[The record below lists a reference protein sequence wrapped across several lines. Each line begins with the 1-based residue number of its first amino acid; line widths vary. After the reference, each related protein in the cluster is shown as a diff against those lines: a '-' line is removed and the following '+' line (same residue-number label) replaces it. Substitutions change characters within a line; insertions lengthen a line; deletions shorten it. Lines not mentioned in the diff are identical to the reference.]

1 MEIERHSFSIEMAS
15 KDHLNRVSVSNK
27 VNGEVMF
34 EGELGGLVGV
44 QLIEGIV
51 LEITGDNGVI
61 RIDITEKELFRA
73 LSKKS

>member
-1 MEIERHSFSIEMAS
+1 M
-15 KDHLNRVSVSNK
+15 NRVSVSNK
-27 VNGEVMF
+27 VKGEVMF

-51 LEITGDNGVI
+51 LEITGKNGVI

-73 LSKKS
+73 LSKKR